1 MGNCTNKIIKKSI
14 KLFINYFQL
23 RFVILKNFSLVS
35 IIFTLIISACSQAP
49 DFEANL
55 NQAEAFLEKNLLNND
70 VIEVEPGLQYMVLE
84 SFEDSSLHP
93 NLSDTIT
100 ADFHGTLIDGSVFWS
115 SIEIGEP
122 LTIQLSQLIPG
133 CQKLISLMQEGD
145 FWRGFIHPDL
155 AYGEEGRPTIPP
167 NAALIFDIKLHAI
180 MQNPNA
186 K

>member
-1 MGNCTNKIIKKSI
+1 M
-14 KLFINYFQL
+14 
-23 RFVILKNFSLVS
+23 KNFLLVS
-35 IIFTLIISACSQAP
+35 IIFTLIISACSQAL
-49 DFEANL
+49 DVEANL
-55 NQAEAFLEKNLLNND
+55 NQAEAFLEKNLLNNN

-133 CQKLISLMQEGD
+133 CQKIISLMQEGD
-145 FWRGFIHPDL
+145 FWRVFIHPDL
-155 AYGEEGRPTIPP
+155 AYGKEGRPTIPP
-167 NAALIFDIKLHAI
+167 YSVLIFDITLHSI
-180 MQNPNA
+180 QRKNS
-186 K
+186 

>member
-1 MGNCTNKIIKKSI
+1 
-14 KLFINYFQL
+14 
-23 RFVILKNFSLVS
+23 LKNFFLVS

-49 DFEANL
+49 DVEANL
-55 NQAEAFLEKNLLNND
+55 NQAEAFLEKNLLNSD

-122 LTIQLSQLIPG
+122 LTIQLSQLILG
-133 CQKLISLMQEGD
+133 CQKIISLMREGD
-145 FWRGFIHPDL
+145 FWRVFIHPDL
-155 AYGEEGRPTIPP
+155 AYGKEGRPTIPP
-167 NAALIFDIKLHAI
+167 YSVLIFDITLHSI
-180 MQNPNA
+180 QQ
-186 K
+186 KDS